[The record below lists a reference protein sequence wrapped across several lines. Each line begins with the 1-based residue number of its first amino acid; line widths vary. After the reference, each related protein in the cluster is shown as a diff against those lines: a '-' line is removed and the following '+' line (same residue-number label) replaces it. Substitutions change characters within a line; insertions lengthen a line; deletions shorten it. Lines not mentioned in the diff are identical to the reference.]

1 MTDLYATLELPRT
14 ATQPEITRAYR
25 DLSLDYHPD
34 RNPGDKEAED
44 KFKEIQNAYEILSDP
59 ERRDRYDATDD
70 TSSAASAEARIT
82 AVIAES
88 YAQVLQSI
96 LSDPFHP
103 APANF
108 SPVAKIRDFLN
119 RTISNLRDSR
129 TAPSAAIKLLTGIS
143 GRFTNDELLESLT
156 AEQLKHATSALADI
170 DGKITLLESALERLA
185 DVGYKWEPG
194 PKTASR
200 GMGLMGLDLTNRPEW
215 TKFWNE
221 QVDKHR
227 GT

>member
-1 MTDLYATLELPRT
+1 MDLYATLELPRT
-14 ATQPEITRAYR
+14 TTDAEIRSAYR
-25 DLSLDYHPD
+25 RLSKTLHPD
-34 RNPGDKEAED
+34 KGGDKAAFQQLQD
-44 KFKEIQNAYEILSDP
+44 AYELLSDP
-59 ERRDRYDATDD
+59 ERRARYDATGD
-70 TSSAASAEARIT
+70 TSSPASAEARIT

-156 AEQLKHATSALADI
+156 AEHLKNATAALADI

-185 DVGYKWEPG
+185 QVVYNWEPG
-194 PKTASR
+194 PKTDR
-200 GMGLMGLDLTNRPEW
+200 PGLGLIQLDLTSNPQWRM
-215 TKFWNE
+215 FWDE
-221 QVDKHR
+221 QVAKHK
-227 GT
+227 GKP